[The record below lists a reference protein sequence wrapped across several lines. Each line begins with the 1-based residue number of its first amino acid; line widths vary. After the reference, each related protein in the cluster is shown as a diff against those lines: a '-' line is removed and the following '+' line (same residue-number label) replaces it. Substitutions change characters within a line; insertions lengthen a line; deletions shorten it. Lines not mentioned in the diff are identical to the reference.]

1 MPSRMLCNGEQET
14 SKHRS
19 ETGATNPHDLTEWT
33 NAPHVAKNSLQ
44 QRPCN
49 QHKSVLA
56 VLVLHRANDKKH
68 PLPNHPLRL
77 VASVSASSQFSRLT
91 PARVCA
97 NGYPGSSPRRS

>member
-1 MPSRMLCNGEQET
+1 MPSRMLCNGEQEP

-19 ETGATNPHDLTEWT
+19 ETGATSLHDLTECT
-33 NAPHVAKNSLQ
+33 NAPHVSKNSLQ
-44 QRPCN
+44 QRPNN
-49 QHKSVLA
+49 QHKRVLA
-56 VLVLHRANDKKH
+56 VLVLPRATDKKH

-77 VASVSASSQFSRLT
+77 VASVSTSSQFASLT